1 MSNRRPL
8 AQPRNP
14 LLRKICTYLLK
25 GYGTGLL
32 IFVVT
37 SIMLYFFGFVD
48 LAAAI
53 MTLVSPWIVRL
64 SIAVSCTLLITSFS
78 EAI

>member
-14 LLRKICTYLLK
+14 LLHKICTYLVK

-37 SIMLYFFGFVD
+37 LMMLYFFGFVD
-48 LAAAI
+48 LAAAV
-53 MTLVSPWIVRL
+53 MALVAPWIMRL